1 MLAQAA
7 PETSEVSKVIE
18 ETGGSIARAYEEF
31 VPYAPKLLGALAIL
45 VIGWLGAILIAF
57 IVRATLRRTGL
68 DRKLAEWC
76 AGEGAEAP
84 KIERGVAKG
93 AYYLVLIFVVVA
105 FFDTLG
111 LTRVTESLNSLLS
124 EVLVYLPRIVGA
136 ALLLLA
142 AWVVATVARFVTR
155 RVTRATQLDER
166 VSSQAALEREEP
178 VALSNTIA
186 NTVYWLVFLLFLP
199 AILNALALPGLL
211 APVQE
216 MVTKV
221 LAFLPNLFAAV
232 LILGIGWLV
241 ARIVQQVT
249 ANLLAAVGT
258 DGLSERVG
266 LAPMLGKR
274 RLSGVL
280 GLVVY
285 ILILLPVLVAS
296 LNALQ
301 LSAVTEPASAMLNM
315 VLTALP
321 AIFAAA
327 LVIFFAYVVGRV
339 VAGLVTNLL
348 TGVGFNS
355 LPFKLGLAK
364 QEAPAEGQR
373 TLSEIT
379 GYLLLVATM
388 LFATMQAL
396 PILGFDMLAELIS
409 QFLVFAGHVL
419 LGLVI
424 FGIGL
429 YLANLAAQT
438 LRAGGA
444 AQANLLS
451 IAARVSIIV
460 LAGAMALRQ
469 MGLANEII
477 TSAFTIVLGAAA
489 IALAL
494 AFGLGGREAAGRALD
509 RFLESRSTEDF
520 LRPKV
525 SEELMA
531 KMKEAEG
538 EPVEKP
544 SEGQPSGTA
553 PESHPKGP

>member
-7 PETSEVSKVIE
+7 PQTSGVSEAIE
-18 ETGGSIARAYEEF
+18 ETGADINRAYETL
-31 VPYAPKLLGALAIL
+31 VPYLPNLLGALAIL
-45 VIGWLGAILIAF
+45 IVGWLGAVLIAF
-57 IVRATLRRTGL
+57 IVRVALRRTGL

-84 KIERGVAKG
+84 RIERGVAKG
-93 AYYLVLIFVVVA
+93 TYYLVLILVLVA

-124 EVLVYLPRIVGA
+124 EVLTYLPRIVGA

-142 AWVVATVARFVTR
+142 AWIIATVVRFVAR
-155 RVTRATQLDER
+155 RVTRATRLDER

-178 VALSNTIA
+178 VAISNTIA
-186 NTVYWLVFLLFLP
+186 NTAYWLVFLLFLP
-199 AILNALALPGLL
+199 AILDTLALGGLL
-211 APVQE
+211 GPVQE
-216 MVTKV
+216 MVTEI

-249 ANLLAAVGT
+249 TNLLAAVGT
-258 DGLSERVG
+258 DALSERVG
-266 LAPMLGKR
+266 LAPMLGKWR
-274 RLSGVL
+274 FSAVL

-301 LSAVTEPASAMLNM
+301 LTAVTEPASAMLNM

-321 AIFAAA
+321 AIFAAV
-327 LVIFFAYVVGRV
+327 LVVFFAYIVGRV

-355 LPFKLGLAK
+355 LPAKLGLTK
-364 QEAPAEGQR
+364 EKAPVEGQR
-373 TLSEIT
+373 TLSEVA

-438 LRAGGA
+438 LRASGA

-451 IAARVSIIV
+451 IAARVSILV

-477 TSAFTIVLGAAA
+477 TSAFTIVLGAMAV
-489 IALAL
+489 ALAL

-509 RFLESRSTEDF
+509 RFVESRSPEDF

-531 KMKEAEG
+531 KMKEAEREG
-538 EPVEKP
+538 AERP
-544 SEGQPSGTA
+544 SEKQPSGAA